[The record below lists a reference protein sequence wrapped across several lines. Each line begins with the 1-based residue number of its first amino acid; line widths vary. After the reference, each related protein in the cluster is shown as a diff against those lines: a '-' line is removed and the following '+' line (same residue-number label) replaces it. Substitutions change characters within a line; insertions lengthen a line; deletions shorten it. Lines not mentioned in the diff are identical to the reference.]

1 LAVSREHGV
10 GVVLGTEIVE
20 QLEWQGR
27 QGRGECLSLGV
38 AESCLEGVNS
48 QSNQVKSGVPDMSRS
63 GSDMSGESG
72 LKKNSDV

>member
-1 LAVSREHGV
+1 VSREHGV

-48 QSNQVKSGVPDMSRS
+48 QSN
-63 GSDMSGESG
+63 
-72 LKKNSDV
+72 LKLTLI